1 MTLKQ
6 TAQTALILI
15 TIVFL
20 AAGSASAEQTDKI
33 KDTKDSAAKTRKH
46 SFKADTQNQK
56 ERMKNKYYQL
66 KEGLEF
72 TAADTERMKEIIA
85 KQEEYIAST
94 NNKLMEMEN
103 LRQKL
108 VPYLNDVITRLETEM
123 KKDLPF
129 SQEERAKAVAGLR
142 ETVAD
147 PKVSMGDKLKKVLEG
162 LRTEMDYGNSV
173 ELGMEEIPYK
183 GQKLQVNVL
192 RLGRTALF
200 MRTIDDKEAGMYNG
214 KEWVPVSNE
223 YSAEIKRAIENQ
235 KRSKSAEFVNLPIRR
250 AAQ

>member
-1 MTLKQ
+1 MLAGLTHAKQ
-6 TAQTALILI
+6 PD
-15 TIVFL
+15 TIVNTNDG
-20 AAGSASAEQTDKI
+20 AI
-33 KDTKDSAAKTRKH
+33 KMKNQGAKKTANQQ
-46 SFKADTQNQK
+46 SQK
-56 ERMKNKYYQL
+56 EHTKNKYYQL

-72 TAADTERMKEIIA
+72 TAVDTERMKEIIA

-108 VPYLNDVITRLETEM
+108 VPYLNEIIARLEAQM

-129 SQEERAKAVAGLR
+129 SQEERAKAIAGLK
-142 ETVAD
+142 ETVTD

-162 LRTEMDYGNSV
+162 VRTEMDYGNTV
-173 ELGMEEIPYK
+173 EIAMEEIPYK

-214 KEWVPVSNE
+214 KEWVPVSAE
-223 YSAEIKRAIENQ
+223 YNTEIKKAIENI
-235 KRSKSAEFVNLPIRR
+235 KRSKSAEFVNLPLRR
-250 AAQ
+250 VAQ

>member
-1 MTLKQ
+1 MKLGYKSLIIIIAASCMLTGLSHAAQPDKVIDPRDSMKKTKKQ
-6 TAQTALILI
+6 SVKKAADAQT
-15 TIVFL
+15 
-20 AAGSASAEQTDKI
+20 Q
-33 KDTKDSAAKTRKH
+33 KDRI
-46 SFKADTQNQK
+46 
-56 ERMKNKYYQL
+56 KNKYYQL
-66 KEGLEF
+66 KEGMEF
-72 TAADTERMKEIIA
+72 TATDIERMKEIIA
-85 KQEEYIAST
+85 KQDEYIAST

-108 VPYLNDVITRLETEM
+108 VPYLNEVVARLEAEV

-129 SQEERAKAVAGLR
+129 SQEERAKALAGLK

-147 PKVSMGDKLKKVLEG
+147 PKISMGEKLKKVLEG
-162 LRTEMDYGNSV
+162 VRTEMDYGSSV

-200 MRTIDDKEAGMYNG
+200 MRTIDDKEAGVYNG
-214 KEWVPVSNE
+214 KEWVPVADE
-223 YSAEIKRAIENQ
+223 YNAEIKKAMENQ